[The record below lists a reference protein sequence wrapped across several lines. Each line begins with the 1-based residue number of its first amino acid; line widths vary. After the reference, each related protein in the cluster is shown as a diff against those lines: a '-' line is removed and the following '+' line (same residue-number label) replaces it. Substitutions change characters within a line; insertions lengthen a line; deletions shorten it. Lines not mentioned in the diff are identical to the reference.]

1 MSERDP
7 RELLAALSSALELKT
22 NVSDRSTPGIY
33 IVLTRSGA
41 VYIADI
47 LDPDATPTVTRY
59 AGGAANA
66 LRDGRPLP
74 GVHGFS
80 FNAATGL
87 GAVMWWKDPAEYTD
101 PDLPYVGTTRSTSRV
116 LLVARLKD
124 ETPAG
129 QERAVSMLHL
139 LILALRDPNLDYPAL
154 VAGLRTDEE

>member
-22 NVSDRSTPGIY
+22 NVSDRSTPGVY
-33 IVLTRSGA
+33 IMLTRSGA

-47 LDPDATPTVTRY
+47 HDPDSIPTVTRY

-66 LRDGRPLP
+66 LRDGQPLP

-87 GAVMWWKDPAEYTD
+87 GAVVWWKDPAEYTD
-101 PDLPYVGTTRSTSRV
+101 PSLPYVATTRSTSRV

-124 ETPAG
+124 EAPAG
-129 QERAVSMLHL
+129 QERAVLTLHQ
-139 LILALRDPNLDYPAL
+139 LIRALRNPHLDYPAL
-154 VAGLRTDEE
+154 VALLCTNEE